1 MVKVEETTQ
10 GVLDK
15 ISEGFA
21 QKGAFNL
28 RQNGISICHGD
39 SEHIKIKKKEDKPGI
54 DIFIDGETKGEKVFI
69 PVVVS
74 VSGMTDLVYNDF
86 YVADGADVD
95 IVAGQF
101 FFPVSLLSDS
111 FYAVGIGH
119 WPVPV

>member
-39 SEHIKIKKKEDKPGI
+39 SEHIKIKKKRTSRES
-54 DIFIDGETKGEKVFI
+54 IF
-69 PVVVS
+69 
-74 VSGMTDLVYNDF
+74 
-86 YVADGADVD
+86 
-95 IVAGQF
+95 
-101 FFPVSLLSDS
+101 SLTGRQRERRFSS
-111 FYAVGIGH
+111 R
-119 WPVPV
+119 